1 MGKAGS
7 GDHGS
12 DQGQGRRHLAED
24 VGGWYHHPLEV
35 ITQLTYL
42 MFIRSLDSRLFDDGR
57 QKRLVRL
64 INQVKANALS
74 PVA

>member
-1 MGKAGS
+1 MITGATKAKV
-7 GDHGS
+7 D
-12 DQGQGRRHLAED
+12 DIWQKMWE
-24 VGGWYHHPLEV
+24 GGITNPLEV